1 MSCRLPIALTAVLA
15 GLALPVASLA
25 ETIREIVVT
34 GEGRIEVAPDLAT
47 IRAGVESQA
56 ENAAAALAANAEAA
70 RAVIAALEAE
80 GVEARDMQTSQLAL
94 EPVYRHDE
102 NGRRGP
108 EVVGYVARNLVTARL
123 REIEGIGRVID
134 AMSAAGANRIDG
146 IAFGLADM
154 RPFLDEARE
163 IAVRDARAKA
173 DLYASAAGVGLG
185 PVLAIRETQPFD
197 RPFPMAARMEAMM
210 DGAIAEGSI
219 EVTAMVEIVFGI
231 AETVDAGNGQEG
243 NGQ

>member
-1 MSCRLPIALTAVLA
+1 MSCRFPIALTAVLA
-15 GLALPVASLA
+15 SLALPVTGLA

-34 GEGRIEVAPDLAT
+34 GEGRIEVTPDLAT
-47 IRAGVESQA
+47 IRVGVESQGESAA
-56 ENAAAALAANAEAA
+56 EALAGNAEAA

-80 GVEARDMQTSQLAL
+80 GVESRDMQTSQLGL
-94 EPVYRHDE
+94 EPIYRHDE
-102 NGRRGP
+102 NGRRSP
-108 EVVGYVARNLVTARL
+108 EVVGYVARNLLTVRL

-154 RPFLDEARE
+154 RPPLDEARE
-163 IAVRDARAKA
+163 RAVRDARAKA
-173 DLYASAAGVGLG
+173 ELYAAAAEVELG

-219 EVTAMVEIVFGI
+219 EVMAMVEIVYGI
-231 AETVDAGNGQEG
+231 AGGPDAD
-243 NGQ
+243 